1 MHTKFT
7 SDKLDRLSSGLLVI
21 FALDAAEKK
30 QTKPDIKLLTA
41 VGPLAK
47 ATSAILNSGEFAA
60 GSCETV
66 LLHAPAGFKA
76 ERILLVG
83 LGKLT
88 TTEVRKAAG
97 AAVRF
102 AKPRKLRELAIAI
115 PEGLDPLAAT
125 RAFGPQRPEH

>member
-1 MHTKFT
+1 M
-7 SDKLDRLSSGLLVI
+7 
-21 FALDAAEKK
+21 
-30 QTKPDIKLLTA
+30 
-41 VGPLAK
+41 AK
-47 ATSAILNSGEFAA
+47 ATATILSSGEFAA

-88 TTEVRKAAG
+88 TAEVRKAAG

-102 AKPRKLRELAIAI
+102 AKPRKLRELCIAI
-115 PEGLDPLAAT
+115 PGGARSRLLPRELWSKAPISAISIRIPIVPTAKT
-125 RAFGPQRPEH
+125 RASSN